1 MPIAALRRTLARA
14 YRRVFP
20 RRAGI
25 FEAIA
30 PLARGRRG
38 FEIGGPS
45 QIFSREGLLPVYPIV
60 ASLDNSNYSSQTVWE
75 GPIEE
80 GNTFRFDPSKPAGR
94 AYIREGTDLHG
105 IASESFGIVLSSH
118 TIEHIAD
125 PLRAL
130 REWLRILEID
140 GTLVLIVPHRD
151 GTFDHRR
158 PVSTLDHLIDD
169 ERIGRGEDDQTHV
182 EEILALHDLR
192 MDPPAGTPE
201 EFRARSLRN
210 IENRCLHHHVFDS
223 ALVARILDHL
233 RLEIVAIEAHQP
245 FHIIAVA
252 RKRDAGAA
260 IDNARFLRPDAPYRA
275 GSPFASDRAAGT

>member
-1 MPIAALRRTLARA
+1 MPITDIRRTLARA

-20 RRAGI
+20 RRAAI
-25 FEAIA
+25 FEVIA
-30 PLARGRRG
+30 PLARDRRG

-60 ASLDNSNYSSQTVWE
+60 ESLDNSNYSDRTVWE
-75 GPIEE
+75 GTIEE
-80 GNTFRFDPSKPAGR
+80 GNTFRFDASKPAGR

-105 IASESFGIVLSSH
+105 IPAEAFGIVLSSH

-130 REWLRILEID
+130 REWVRILAND

-158 PVSTLDHLIDD
+158 PVSTLEHLIED
-169 ERIGRGEDDQTHV
+169 ERAGRGEDDQTHV

-192 MDPPAGTPE
+192 MDPPAGTAE
-201 EFRARSLRN
+201 EFRARSLKN

-223 ALVARILDHL
+223 SLVARILDHL
-233 RLEIVAIEAHQP
+233 RLEIVAIEAHLP

-252 RKRDAGAA
+252 RKRGAGAA
-260 IDNARFLRPDAPYRA
+260 IDNTRFLGADAPFRV
-275 GSPFASDRAAGT
+275 GSPFASDRS